1 MKTTDRFAPVPSQ
14 EQLDSEQEQMNAYLR
29 VSRRRARIIRLK
41 RLVRDLFIIAIC
53 VIAIVYLGAKT

>member
-1 MKTTDRFAPVPSQ
+1 MTTDRFQPLPSQ
-14 EQLDSEQEQMNAYLR
+14 EQLDSEQEQMNSYLR
-29 VSRRRARIIRLK
+29 VSRRRARIIRFK